1 MGERRSDSLVRPV
14 LARPGT
20 TGGYRL
26 RLSQARVG
34 LESPTYVPPI
44 RNSHSGSPYHPLHM
58 DYGIEVNGLTKNY
71 DSFVAVKDFS
81 FAVKRGE
88 VLGLVG
94 PNGAGKTTTLR
105 ALAGIH
111 PPTDGTIRICGLDL
125 RNDAVDAKRHL
136 AFMPDEPR
144 LFDYLTVEE
153 HLQFVGRLYQVVGFR
168 QLMDPLLAEFDLAD
182 KRKSLPGE
190 LSRGMK
196 QKLMIACG
204 FIHDPDVLS
213 FDEPLTGLDPL
224 GIRRMKE
231 SIVRRSKAGAS
242 VVLSSHLLHLVEEL
256 CDTVAVIQHGTRIAY
271 DTIDNLKWKITSGRN
286 DLSLEEA
293 FLRITAEETPPA

>member
-1 MGERRSDSLVRPV
+1 MD
-14 LARPGT
+14 LA
-20 TGGYRL
+20 
-26 RLSQARVG
+26 
-34 LESPTYVPPI
+34 LEV
-44 RNSHSGSPYHPLHM
+44 HS
-58 DYGIEVNGLTKNY
+58 LTKTY
-71 DSFVAVKDFS
+71 DTFVAVNALS
-81 FAVKRGE
+81 LSVKQGE

-111 PPTDGTIRICGLDL
+111 PPSDGFIRICGFDL
-125 RNDAVDAKRHL
+125 RTDPVEAKKRL

-153 HLQFVGRLYQVVGFR
+153 HIRFVARLYQVADVDTR
-168 QLMDPLLAEFDLAD
+168 ITPLLEEFELAD
-182 KRKSLPGE
+182 KRKALPGE

-204 FIHDPDVLS
+204 FIHNPEVLI

-231 SIVRRSKAGAS
+231 SIVRRSGDGAA
-242 VVLSSHLLHLVEEL
+242 VILSSHLLHLVEEL
-256 CDTVAVIQHGTRIAY
+256 CDTVAIIQNGARIAY
-271 DTIDNLKWKITSGRN
+271 GTVADLKWQIAQGKAN
-286 DLSLEEA
+286 VSLEEA
-293 FLRITAEETPPA
+293 FLQITSADMTTHAAASSETANPR